1 MAYNLIANFK
11 KVRNNTLRLI
21 SSLNPED
28 MVVQASDFVSP
39 VKWHLAH
46 TSWFFEKFI
55 LSKLK
60 KYKPF
65 NKSFD
70 YIFNSYYNS
79 IGNFNQKKDRGIVSR
94 PSVTEVIEYREYVNT
109 HIYEILE
116 KKLDPEIS
124 NLLNLGINHEQQHQ
138 ELIIM
143 DIKYNFFKNPLK
155 PEFLKKK
162 KKKNIKYEK
171 IDWNV
176 EKKTTF
182 EYGNK
187 DNRFHYDNESPA
199 NTHEIFPFKLSV
211 DFISNGQWK
220 EFIESDGYKRPEFWL
235 SDGWQYIKKKNITKP
250 LYWLEDNFKFSLF
263 GIEKIN
269 DNQPVSHIS
278 FYEANAYCR
287 FKKKRLPTEF
297 EYEYFLKNNPL
308 KGNFLENKNFEEIT
322 INKKN
327 QKENA
332 YGNLWSW
339 TSSYYLPYQGF
350 KSFEGELSEY
360 NQKFMCNQ
368 FVLKGGSFATPK
380 DHVRSSYRNFY
391 YPSDRWLFS
400 GLRTVSNIS

>member
-235 SDGWQYIKKKNITKP
+235 SDGWQYIKKKI
-250 LYWLEDNFKFSLF
+250 LL
-263 GIEKIN
+263 
-269 DNQPVSHIS
+269 
-278 FYEANAYCR
+278 
-287 FKKKRLPTEF
+287 
-297 EYEYFLKNNPL
+297 
-308 KGNFLENKNFEEIT
+308 
-322 INKKN
+322 
-327 QKENA
+327 
-332 YGNLWSW
+332 NLSI
-339 TSSYYLPYQGF
+339 G
-350 KSFEGELSEY
+350 
-360 NQKFMCNQ
+360 
-368 FVLKGGSFATPK
+368 
-380 DHVRSSYRNFY
+380 
-391 YPSDRWLFS
+391 
-400 GLRTVSNIS
+400 